1 MKTLFQHKISTLDD
15 LLLLISRWRS
25 ADKSVV
31 FTNGCFD
38 IIHLGHI
45 DYLHKAAALGDY
57 LIVGVN
63 GDASTRRLKGAHRP
77 IQHEISRS
85 SVMAA
90 LGCVDAVILFNE
102 DTPESLIQGIKPDVL
117 VKGGDW
123 PLDKI
128 VGSSFVQSYGGLV
141 TTIPFID
148 GYSTTLIE
156 QKIRQLQ

>member
-156 QKIRQLQ
+156 QKIRQL

>member
-90 LGCVDAVILFNE
+90 IGCVDAVILFNE

-156 QKIRQLQ
+156 QKIRQL

>member
-1 MKTLFQHKISTLDD
+1 LKTLFQHKISTLDD